1 MKAFLRKNMRY
12 IKYAT
17 TALMLFLAG
26 SISAKTVL
34 NFWQFW
40 TDPNIRPTIESIIG
54 DFEKANPD
62 IEIKLTNLTWANG
75 HEKIVLAFASGHAP
89 DVVEL
94 GSDWIAQFAESG
106 HLADLSETVV
116 PFKKDFNGW
125 SMSTYKGKVYAVPW
139 ILGTRVMFCNRALLN
154 LAGYEHDF
162 IPINWEQFLDAVH
175 KVNNLGED
183 FYGWGSNTA
192 EKHRLYKKFLPFFWS
207 NHAQIFSDDGRYC
220 LLASENAIAAL
231 QFYKDLH
238 DCCGYVAN
246 QRGIED
252 AFLEGRIGFIFS
264 GDWLLKRIE
273 LEKRNVDYFTTLVP
287 GVEYTGRS
295 FMGGEFLAISQQSE
309 QKEAAMKFIRFFTN
323 PENQVKFCKANRSA
337 NPSSIVAQKD
347 EYFTSNPNLQTFIAQ
362 LRSSNHPPVDPDW
375 VYIEEAI
382 EGAVEDALFGS
393 GEVAN
398 ALYEARKK
406 IDRIKQTK

>member
-1 MKAFLRKNMRY
+1 MRL
-12 IKYAT
+12 IKYSIAVLTILLAT
-17 TALMLFLAG
+17 
-26 SISAKTVL
+26 SVSAKTVL

-40 TDPNIRPTIESIIG
+40 TDPNIRPTIEGIID
-54 DFEKANPD
+54 DFEKANPE

-106 HLADLSETVV
+106 HLADLTDTVA
-116 PFKKDFNGW
+116 PFEKEFQGW
-125 SMSTYKGKVYAVPW
+125 SMSTYKDKVYAVPW
-139 ILGTRVMFCNRALLN
+139 ILGTRVMFVNRTLLTR
-154 LAGYEHDF
+154 AGYDSDF
-162 IPINWEQFLDAVH
+162 IPITWQQLLEASH
-175 KVNNLGED
+175 KISDLGKD
-183 FYGWGSNTA
+183 YYGWGSNTA

-207 NHAQIFSDDGRYC
+207 NHAQLFTDDGHFC

-238 DCCGYVAN
+238 NCCGYVAN

-252 AFLEGRIGFIFS
+252 AFLNGQIGFIFS

-273 LEKRNVDYFTTLVP
+273 LEKRDINYFTTLVP
-287 GVEYTGRS
+287 GIEFTGRS
-295 FMGGEFLAISQQSE
+295 FLGGEFLAISQQSE
-309 QKEAAMKFIRFFTN
+309 HKGAAMKFIRFFTS

-337 NPSSIVAQKD
+337 NPSSVVAQED
-347 EYFTSNPNLQTFIAQ
+347 SYFQSNLNLQTFIKQ
-362 LRSSNHPPVDPDW
+362 IYSSNHPPVDPDW

-382 EGAVEDALFGS
+382 EDAVEASLFGS
-393 GEVAN
+393 EDPAN
-398 ALYEARKK
+398 ALYEARLK
-406 IDRIKQTK
+406 IDRIKNKK